1 VIANLAAIESEDR
14 HAGPPHIVFMF
25 AAGQHAE
32 HLPAMI
38 AVKAHFAADA
48 VSFFD
53 LREDIG
59 GVIAECCRHPIDIA
73 AGGVVAAYAPLGN
86 WNFNQI

>member
-1 VIANLAAIESEDR
+1 
-14 HAGPPHIVFMF
+14 
-25 AAGQHAE
+25 
-32 HLPAMI
+32 
-38 AVKAHFAADA
+38 VKAHFAADA